1 MILISSR
8 VNDTYGHIVGDKCIK
23 SAINIVKSNMRIED
37 EIGRYG
43 GDEFIIVMAETTG
56 VKAYLAAD
64 RMRKSIEETSDP
76 HFTIS
81 AGVASYP
88 SDATTT
94 KDLISAADRALY
106 TSKENGRNRVT
117 HIGQLY
123 N

>member
-1 MILISSR
+1 MRMNRSLW
-8 VNDTYGHIVGDKCIK
+8 GIV
-23 SAINIVKSNMRIED
+23 IVKQQ
-37 EIGRYG
+37 GL
-43 GDEFIIVMAETTG
+43 
-56 VKAYLAAD
+56 KHLAAD
-64 RMRKSIEETSDP
+64 RMKKHEETSDP